1 MPTTELTP
9 DRAPVVVGERP
20 LTIEDVID
28 LSRGKARAVLD
39 ASPTYLARVE
49 RSHHL
54 LTEASL
60 LGKPIYGVNTGF
72 GVSCEVGVD
81 ADWMARMPINLV
93 RFHGC
98 GVGEPLSV
106 QDSAAVVA
114 VRLASLARGHSGV
127 RVALLQRFVDLLN
140 NGIVPRI
147 PSQGSVGASGDLT
160 PLSYVA
166 AVIMGEREAYYRG
179 NLMPAGQALAL
190 AGLTPFVFEPKESL
204 AIMNGTSVMTALA
217 CAAIVSAER
226 LCRLAAA
233 CTAMLCEVTN
243 GNPSH
248 FHERIFALKPH
259 PGQTL
264 AARWIRDDLEG
275 APATNEGPRVQDRY
289 SLRCAPHVIGVA
301 LDTLTFVRQWVQTE
315 INGVNDNPILDPESG
330 EVLMGGNFY
339 GGHVGQA
346 MDALKTAVASVC
358 DLMDRQLLLLCD
370 PQANGGLPRDL
381 VAPVGA
387 AATANFGFKAMQILT
402 SALAAEALK
411 LTMPATAFSRSTEG
425 HNQDKV
431 SMGTI
436 AARDCQ
442 SIVSLT
448 ETCAAALVLA
458 LCQAV
463 DVRCKSPVRVSTRA
477 LHKFVRQHIQAV
489 DQDRGMEADIH
500 AVVRWLRNDEL
511 PLGAP

>member
-1 MPTTELTP
+1 MPPLKLTSEG
-9 DRAPVVVGERP
+9 ATVVMGERP
-20 LTIEDVID
+20 LTIEDVTH
-28 LSRGKARAVLD
+28 LSRGQARAALD
-39 ASPTYLARVE
+39 TSAAYLARVE
-49 RSHHL
+49 ASHNL
-54 LTEASL
+54 LVQAAQ

-72 GVSCEVGVD
+72 GVSCAVGVD
-81 ADWMARMPINLV
+81 SEWMSRMPANLV

-98 GVGEPLSV
+98 GVGDPLSL

-114 VRLASLARGHSGV
+114 VRLASLSRGYSGV
-127 RVALLQRFVDLLN
+127 RMVLLQRLADLMN
-140 NGIVPRI
+140 AGVVPRI
-147 PSQGSVGASGDLT
+147 PCQGSVGASGDLT

-166 AVIMGEREAYYRG
+166 AVVMGEREAYYRG
-179 NLMPAGQALAL
+179 QRMPASQALSS
-190 AGLTPFVFEPKESL
+190 AGLKPLAFEPKESL

-217 CAAIVSAER
+217 CSAFVSAQR

-233 CTAMLCEVTN
+233 CTAMLCEVTE

-259 PGQTL
+259 PGQAL
-264 AARWIRDDLEG
+264 AAAWIRDDLQGG
-275 APATNEGPRVQDRY
+275 APTNVGPRVQDRY

-301 LDTLTFVRQWVQTE
+301 LDTLTFVRQWVQIE
-315 INGVNDNPILDPESG
+315 INGVNDNPIIDPESG

-339 GGHVGQA
+339 GGHIGQA
-346 MDALKTAVASVC
+346 MDALKTAVANLC
-358 DLMDRQLLLLCD
+358 DLMDRQMLLLCD

-381 VAPVGA
+381 VAHVGG

-402 SALAAEALK
+402 SSLAAEALK

-442 SIVSLT
+442 TIVSLT
-448 ETCAAALVLA
+448 ETCGTALVLA
-458 LCQAV
+458 LCQAA
-463 DVRCKSPVRVSTRA
+463 DLRTQKPTRLRTQA
-477 LHKFVRQHIQAV
+477 MHTFVRQAIPTV
-489 DQDRGMEADIH
+489 GEDRGMEADIH
-500 AVVRWLRNDEL
+500 AVLQWLRNDEL
-511 PLGAP
+511 PIGAA